1 MKTGTRGQPMK
12 NELDKDGDVI
22 DWRSVA
28 SSFYH
33 ACGGDDG
40 GCGDLDSVDMLCNY
54 YGFNLNE
61 EDEEDVDD

>member
-1 MKTGTRGQPMK
+1 MKH
-12 NELDKDGDVI
+12 ELDKDGDI
-22 DWRSVA
+22 INWRDVA

-33 ACGGDDG
+33 ACGGDNG

-61 EDEEDVDD
+61 EDEDESDE

>member
-1 MKTGTRGQPMK
+1 MTIGKTMK

-40 GCGDLDSVDMLCNY
+40 GCGDLDSVDALCNY

-61 EDEEDVDD
+61 EDEEDE